1 VKEPSARMDTQT
13 LYSLGT
19 ILVFAGMLI
28 IIVATDALILLS
40 KNRKTEKVKG
50 GGAIIIGPIP
60 IVFGTDKEFPR
71 TVMLLSIVLTAL
83 LIMVIMMLHF
93 LSK

>member
-1 VKEPSARMDTQT
+1 MDAQT

-19 ILVFAGMLI
+19 VLAFTGMLI
-28 IIVATDALILLS
+28 IIVATALILLS
-40 KNRKTEKVKG
+40 TNRKGNIKG

-60 IVFGTDKEFPR
+60 IVFGTDKQSLR
-71 TVMLLSIVLTAL
+71 TVLLLSIILTAL
-83 LIMVIMMLHF
+83 LIILIVTLHF

>member
-1 VKEPSARMDTQT
+1 MDTQT

-19 ILVFAGMLI
+19 VLAFAGMLI
-28 IIVATDALILLS
+28 ITVATTLILLS
-40 KNRKTEKVKG
+40 KNRKTGKVKG

-60 IVFGTDKEFPR
+60 IVFGTDKESLK
-71 TVMLLSIVLTAL
+71 TVLLLSIILTAL
-83 LIMVIMMLHF
+83 LIILILMSHF

>member
-1 VKEPSARMDTQT
+1 MNPQT

-19 ILVFAGMLI
+19 ALAFAGMLI
-28 IIVATDALILLS
+28 MIVAIALILLS
-40 KNRKTEKVKG
+40 KSGKTGKVRG

-60 IVFGTDKEFPR
+60 IVFGTDKQSLK
-71 TVMLLSIVLTAL
+71 TVLLLSTILTAL
-83 LIMVIMMLHF
+83 LIVLVITLHF